1 MDKVTLSKQQGC
13 SSHPLDHPCCLFGPS
28 TDRWKGRV
36 LEPES
41 TPRSRRPRRDDAP
54 RRERVNAR
62 FNELEYATL
71 MTAAASAG
79 MSVTAYVATA
89 AVAVA
94 REEVSPAPVE
104 FKERMRAL
112 SDARVAVNRIG
123 TNLNQIAAVLNSEGE
138 ETPERM
144 TAVLERVERAV
155 RSLDEATIAV
165 MEGRA

>member
-1 MDKVTLSKQQGC
+1 M
-13 SSHPLDHPCCLFGPS
+13 
-28 TDRWKGRV
+28 
-36 LEPES
+36 
-41 TPRSRRPRRDDAP
+41 
-54 RRERVNAR
+54 NAR

-71 MTAAASAG
+71 MTAAAAVG

-94 REEVSPAPVE
+94 REEVSPAPVD
-104 FKERMRAL
+104 FKERMRTL
-112 SDARVAVNRIG
+112 SDARIAVNRIG

-138 ETPERM
+138 ETPERLA
-144 TAVLERVERAV
+144 AVLERVERAV